1 MVILLVGKVSDEAVG
16 VVHHHCVLG
25 LRLVGG
31 REVVE
36 LALGPNTDT
45 LQSVAAN
52 RYFVIFYF
60 NIIFVDVDKTAK
72 WTDTLA
78 ALIVPAHCERSWR
91 LSVLAL
97 HVEGSGHFRRQ
108 VLVARQLMTT
118 TVIVT

>member
-60 NIIFVDVDKTAK
+60 NII
-72 WTDTLA
+72 
-78 ALIVPAHCERSWR
+78 
-91 LSVLAL
+91 
-97 HVEGSGHFRRQ
+97 
-108 VLVARQLMTT
+108 
-118 TVIVT
+118 